1 MDEAKR
7 KMKKQDLLDRDD
19 EAEATRSKVHPT
31 AETKDMGGP
40 KKKAKKQDLLD
51 RDDEAEATRSKV
63 HPTAEKVGDPDDIAH
78 AAALYKDQW
87 KDRRIADYD
96 KNKDSKRA
104 KEMRADAEVD
114 RKRMYAMDPNWKH
127 AKYSTGEV
135 KGKKSIK
142 GNPKEEVE
150 VGEQHP
156 AQHKSGKLK
165 KGWKMTASGEPIRTH
180 SNPGV
185 LPKRQAKRVEAGKNE
200 EVSLVDA
207 SVSRIT
213 KQFHEDAP
221 GSVTANAI
229 TVNQYGG
236 ADPYNIQD
244 PGVLKRV
251 NAFVGSIADREYL
264 IPENAVHQLK
274 GFLERIGIS
283 FETPQLP
290 DGNGSVTVPLTRYG
304 GVFGKSADTPFDE
317 FDTNDGI
324 DKNLNIQVEAL
335 RNSSWKVYAKIV

>member
-1 MDEAKR
+1 MKSFNIFLDE
-7 KMKKQDLLDRDD
+7 KKKKSKYATGQGTKGDQDIRDRDD
-19 EAEATRSKVHPT
+19 EEEATRSKTRPT
-31 AETKDMGGP
+31 AE
-40 KKKAKKQDLLD
+40 A
-51 RDDEAEATRSKV
+51 
-63 HPTAEKVGDPDDIAH
+63 KVGSVDDIEH
-78 AAALYKDQW
+78 SSALYKDQW

-96 KNKDSKRA
+96 KQHGRGKRA

-290 DGNGSVTVPLTRYG
+290 LSL
-304 GVFGKSADTPFDE
+304 
-317 FDTNDGI
+317 I
-324 DKNLNIQVEAL
+324 HI
-335 RNSSWKVYAKIV
+335 